1 MSSTQA
7 ATGRVYGHIPGYP
20 VGSTFKTKEELW
32 RAGVHV
38 QRQAGIHGDA
48 SENGGAFSICLSEGY
63 EDNIDSG
70 ERIIYVGSGGLLP
83 SLVDQVT
90 DQSFDHLPNRAL
102 QLSCETKR
110 PVRVV
115 RGKNETSFYSP
126 PEGYRYDGLYVVD
139 EAYMK
144 RGKKGFQMCTF
155 KLRRIQ
161 EEGMGPIPTRR
172 LLTSKKLQKI
182 ARGK

>member
-1 MSSTQA
+1 MSSTPA
-7 ATGRVYGHIPGYP
+7 ATGRVYGHVPGYP

-48 SENGGAFSICLSEGY
+48 TENGGAFSICLSEGY
-63 EDNIDSG
+63 EDNIDGG
-70 ERIIYVGSGGLLP
+70 EKITYVGSGGQDRNG
-83 SLVDQVT
+83 DQVT

-110 PVRVV
+110 PVRVI

-139 EAYMK
+139 EAYMR
-144 RGKKGFQMCTF
+144 RGKKGYQMCTF

-161 EEGMGPIPTRR
+161 EEGMGPIPSRR
-172 LLTSKKLQKI
+172 LLTSKKLLKI

>member
-1 MSSTQA
+1 MSSAQA

-20 VGSTFKTKEELW
+20 VYSTFKTKEELW

-38 QRQAGIHGDA
+38 QRQAGIHGDT

-63 EDNIDSG
+63 EDNKDNG
-70 ERIIYVGSGGLLP
+70 DTIIYVGSGGQDRDG
-83 SLVDQVT
+83 VQVA

-102 QLSCETKR
+102 QLSYETKR

-139 EAYMK
+139 EAYMN
-144 RGKKGFQMCTF
+144 RGKKGYQMCTF
-155 KLRRIQ
+155 KLRRIH
-161 EEGMGPIPTRR
+161 EEGVGSIPTRR

-182 ARGK
+182 AKRK